1 MRIVGID
8 PGLETTGYGVIEAD
22 ERSVRLR
29 EAGVIRSSARRPLS
43 QRLFGI
49 RQAVTQLLRETR
61 PAVVVLEEIYAH
73 YDHPKT
79 AILMGH
85 ARGIVCLAA
94 AELNI
99 PVQGYLPTRVKKAI
113 VGNGLA
119 SKRQVQGMVT
129 SLLNLRHVPE
139 PVDVTDALAL
149 AIAHAHMLGHHH
161 NGHVAGAV
169 S

>member
-8 PGLETTGYGVIEAD
+8 PGLETTGYGVIDAD
-22 ERSVRLR
+22 DRAIRLH
-29 EAGVIRSSARRPLS
+29 EAGIIKSSSRRPLTR
-43 QRLFGI
+43 RLLGI
-49 RQAVTQLLRETR
+49 RTAVTQLLRETR
-61 PAVVVLEEIYAH
+61 PAVVVLEELYAH

-85 ARGIVCLAA
+85 ARGVICLAA
-94 AELNI
+94 AELKI

-119 SKRQVQGMVT
+119 GKRQVQRMVT
-129 SLLNLRHVPE
+129 SLLQLRTTPE
-139 PVDVTDALAL
+139 PLDVTDALAL

-161 NGHVAGAV
+161 NGHLG
-169 S
+169 